1 MIDALPAAIYTTDV
15 EGRLT
20 HFNPA
25 AVDFSGRVP
34 ELGTDQWCVSWKL
47 FRPEGTPLRHDE
59 CPMAVALKEG
69 RIVDGAETIA
79 ERPDGNRIWFV
90 PYPRLLRDAEGRT
103 VGGIN
108 MLLDITNRK
117 QAERATS
124 LLAAI
129 VDSSEDAIISK
140 SLDGIITSWNEGA
153 VRMFGYTAEEAVGQ
167 HITLIIPPHL
177 REEEATILKRLRRGE
192 RIEHFE
198 TIRMRKNGTVFDISL
213 TISPLKDASGRVVG
227 ASKVA
232 RDITDRK
239 KSEDALRQSHA
250 NLEHMVEQRT
260 SVLRALYSRLLLAQD
275 DERRRVA
282 RELHDSVGQYLCNLK
297 INLTRMNDSG
307 QQSSSPQLLSECL
320 MAVDECISE
329 TRTISH
335 LLHPPLLDEA
345 GLWSAARWYVDG
357 FAERSGIQT
366 ELDFPPWHSC
376 AICR

>member
-1 MIDALPAAIYTTDV
+1 
-15 EGRLT
+15 
-20 HFNPA
+20 
-25 AVDFSGRVP
+25 
-34 ELGTDQWCVSWKL
+34 LGTDQWCVSWKL

-153 VRMFGYTAEEAVGQ
+153 VRMFGYTAAEAVGQ
-167 HITLIIPPHL
+167 QIYLIIPPERHG
-177 REEEATILKRLRRGE
+177 EEGQILERLRRGE

-198 TIRMRKNGTVFDISL
+198 TVRLRKT
-213 TISPLKDASGRVVG
+213 P
-227 ASKVA
+227 
-232 RDITDRK
+232 
-239 KSEDALRQSHA
+239 
-250 NLEHMVEQRT
+250 RT
-260 SVLRALYSRLLLAQD
+260 S
-275 DERRRVA
+275 
-282 RELHDSVGQYLCNLK
+282 
-297 INLTRMNDSG
+297 T
-307 QQSSSPQLLSECL
+307 CL
-320 MAVDECISE
+320 
-329 TRTISH
+329 
-335 LLHPPLLDEA
+335 
-345 GLWSAARWYVDG
+345 
-357 FAERSGIQT
+357 
-366 ELDFPPWHSC
+366 
-376 AICR
+376 